1 MCVSINN
8 WVIRNKHY
16 VLSIT
21 WLVLIMLFTYTPLVH
36 HALKISDIPFVDE
49 YCNNQQ
55 CGISLLVN
63 LGLLMMVVFD
73 YIGAGKHSATKLLLL
88 VFWGVFVVFGI
99 YLHAGLYIAKE
110 LCQYVYP
117 ISENNLSMF
126 LHILFFSILLYI
138 KVESMKEQRIESMVI
153 QQEY

>member
-8 WVIRNKHY
+8 WAIRNKHY
-16 VLSIT
+16 FLSIT
-21 WLVLIMLFTYTPLVH
+21 WLVLIVLFTYTPLVH

-63 LGLLMMVVFD
+63 LGLLLMVVFD
-73 YIGAGKHSATKLLLL
+73 YIGAGKHSTTKLLLL
-88 VFWGVFVVFGI
+88 VLCGVFVVFGI
-99 YLHAGLYIAKE
+99 YLHAGSYVAKE

-126 LHILFFSILLYI
+126 LHILLFGILLYI
-138 KVESMKEQRIESMVI
+138 KIESMKEQKIESMVI
-153 QQEY
+153 QEEY